1 MEPEL
6 NRRASRDWIV
16 ALALALLLGIAWMI
30 RDRAQLAAWR
40 LPDTDDVMRLQ
51 QIRDWLGGQRF
62 DDLAQH
68 RLGPAPGLEMHWS
81 RVADL
86 APGLIILLLA
96 PLTGAP
102 AAAMVAVVA
111 TPVLWFACTLLL
123 VGGIARRLGQ
133 SGAVA
138 TIIAALAYPATTLFF
153 PGRIDHHG
161 LQMVLVLA
169 LVRAMLGPGRLS
181 DGAIAGL
188 ATALSLAIGME
199 TAPLLA
205 VGGAVIALLWWRD
218 AAGAQ
223 ARMAGYA
230 AALLLALAAERVGF
244 RSSGWDYP
252 ACDGFTAMLWRA
264 ALIVALA
271 PAAMAAAGFATRD
284 PRHRLVVMLIAA
296 GGALAGAVAVSPACL
311 SPYGEVDP
319 MLTRRWLAHVAE
331 AQSLF
336 ATPVWHGIA
345 FAGLPL
351 AGLAAGLWLAARHRQ
366 TGWAVVV
373 SFQLIAV
380 LVMLAQLRGA
390 HAAALLAAPALAALV
405 ATARRL
411 GTLPLA
417 LAWIASAGFVYPML
431 GDAIAPRGALA
442 AAPACTAPAGIARI
456 AALPP
461 GTIVAPVDLGAFVL
475 AASHHRVFAAP
486 YHRNAQGNQAMY
498 DIFLNQPAESEAIAR
513 RWGIDYLAI
522 CPDSFDELGEEGADP
537 SLLAGALRQGRVPA
551 WLTPIPAP
559 GIAPRLYRLT
569 QPAKR
574 TLQ

>member
-6 NRRASRDWIV
+6 NRRAPRDWII
-16 ALALALLLGIAWMI
+16 ALGLALLLGIAWTI
-30 RDRAQLAAWR
+30 RDRAQLGAWR

-51 QIRDWLGGQRF
+51 QIRDWLSGQRF

-86 APGLIILLLA
+86 VPGLMILLLA
-96 PLTGAP
+96 PWVGGP
-102 AAAMVAVVA
+102 AAAMAAVVA
-111 TPVLWFACTLLL
+111 VPILWFACTLLL
-123 VGGIARRLGQ
+123 VGGVARRLGA

-138 TIIAALAYPATTLFF
+138 AIIAALAYPATTLFF

-169 LVRAMLGPGRLS
+169 LVRAVLGPGRLA
-181 DGAIAGL
+181 DGVVAGL

-205 VGGAVIALLWWRD
+205 MGGVAIALLWWRD

-223 ARMAGYA
+223 VRMAGYA
-230 AALLLALAAERVGF
+230 AALLLALAAERAGF
-244 RSSGWDYP
+244 RSSGWAYP

-264 ALIVALA
+264 AMIVALA

-284 PRHRLVVMLIAA
+284 PRRRLAVMLAA
-296 GGALAGAVAVSPACL
+296 GGAALAAAVVVSPGCL
-311 SPYGEVDP
+311 SPYQHVDP
-319 MLTRRWLAHVAE
+319 SLARRWLAHVAE
-331 AQSLF
+331 AQALF
-336 ATPVWHGIA
+336 AAPAWHGVA
-345 FAGLPL
+345 YAGLAL
-351 AGLAAGLWLAARHRQ
+351 VGLAAGLWHAARRRRADWAMLAA
-366 TGWAVVV
+366 
-373 SFQLIAV
+373 FQLVAV
-380 LVMLAQLRGA
+380 LVMLVQLRGA
-390 HAAALLAAPALAALV
+390 YAAALLAAPALAALIG
-405 ATARRL
+405 AARER

-417 LAWIASAGFVYPML
+417 LAWIASAGFVYPVL
-431 GDAIAPRGALA
+431 GDALAPRGATS
-442 AAPACTAPAGIARI
+442 AAPGCTALPGIARI

-461 GTIVAPVDLGAFVL
+461 GTLAAPVDLGAFVL
-475 AASHHRVFAAP
+475 AASHHRVLAAP
-486 YHRNAQGNQAMY
+486 YHRNTEGNQAMY
-498 DIFLNQPAESEAIAR
+498 DIFLSHPAESEAIAR
-513 RWGIDYLAI
+513 QWGIDYLAI
-522 CPDSFDELGEEGADP
+522 CADSFDELGAEGADP
-537 SLLAGALRQGRVPA
+537 SRLAGALRQGRVPA